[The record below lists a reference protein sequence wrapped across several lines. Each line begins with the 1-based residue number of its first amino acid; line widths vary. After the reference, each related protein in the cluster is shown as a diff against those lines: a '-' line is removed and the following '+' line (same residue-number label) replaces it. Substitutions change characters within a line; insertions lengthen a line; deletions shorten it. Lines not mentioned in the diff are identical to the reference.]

1 MHNALTE
8 FVAFYLKEKRKN
20 AQKCQKY
27 ENKENVSGV
36 EIWKIISLLH
46 YKFISSQPWYFFW
59 FLYFLINPKKSRVP
73 KNSKKIRIIDF
84 SEKKISFSVESLF
97 LLIH

>member
-1 MHNALTE
+1 MHNTLTK

-46 YKFISSQPWYFFW
+46 YKFISSQPWYFLW
-59 FLYFLINPKKSRVP
+59 FLYFLINPKKYP
-73 KNSKKIRIIDF
+73 KTQKNDSQSEYLIFKK
-84 SEKKISFSVESLF
+84 K
-97 LLIH
+97 